1 LTPAPGGLSFPA
13 VRFPTDS
20 RWRRLRRGTSLFL
33 LFGSLGIALIWV
45 PIVLAGGV
53 TIPGATDTYGS
64 THLQS
69 PLLLLWIGLGLRAWL
84 NGGREGRLRWCRGT
98 IAIAA
103 ALLILTLPFTG
114 RAEEI
119 FWTALYANV
128 LAWVFLFPWA
138 DRRVLPPSG
147 VLVPLVLFTA
157 WAFVAAL
164 LSADRRYSMKVVRQD
179 HLAFLA
185 LFVPAW
191 LAASFPAGARRAHVA
206 FLAALGLTLAY
217 GFFHF
222 GGAGEPYFRSSFDR
236 YNRFGLFLD
245 VTLPLAGAALI
256 GGRSV
261 TGRLVSSA
269 LLMLGAAAA
278 VLAKSKGTLLVVPPA
293 LLLVGLLERRRLLL
307 PLLLAG
313 AAAVAAW
320 FVPGLPLR
328 QEVGRY
334 FSATDWLA
342 SGQDAPLRFRPDAWR
357 AGRDMVLERPLAGFG
372 PGRQHFQRWFREHR
386 WRAGVEELRHTHNT
400 MLQVAVE
407 TGVPGALF
415 ALWLFGALLWAAVR
429 RVRRART
436 PGERTAAAG
445 FLAGLA
451 ALLAH
456 GLVAHL
462 YYPPTGF
469 LLWLAAAAAV
479 GPRDDSCAVPGA
491 LKPRAS

>member
-1 LTPAPGGLSFPA
+1 VQP
-13 VRFPTDS
+13 PTGP
-20 RWRRLRRGTSLFL
+20 RWQRLRRATSHFL
-33 LFGSLGIALIWV
+33 LAVSLGIALIWV
-45 PIVLAGGV
+45 PIVLAGGF
-53 TIPGATDTYGS
+53 TIEGSLGS
-64 THLQS
+64 TRLQS
-69 PLLLLWIGLGLRAWL
+69 PLLLLWIGLGLRTWL
-84 NGGREGRLRWCRGT
+84 NGGREGRLRWCHGT
-98 IAIAA
+98 IAAGS
-103 ALLILTLPFTG
+103 LVLILTLPLTG
-114 RAEEI
+114 HGEEI
-119 FWTALYANV
+119 FWTAVYTNV
-128 LAWVFLFPWA
+128 LAWVFLFPWS
-138 DRRVLPPSG
+138 DRRLLPPAG
-147 VLVPLVLFTA
+147 VLVPLVLLTA
-157 WAFVAAL
+157 WALVAAL
-164 LSADRRYSMKVVRQD
+164 LSSDRRYSVKVVRRD

-191 LAASFPAGARRAHVA
+191 LAAASPAGARRAQVA
-206 FLAALGLTLAY
+206 FLAALGSTLAY

-256 GGRSV
+256 GGRSL

-307 PLLLAG
+307 PLALAG

-328 QEVGRY
+328 EEVGRY
-334 FSATDWLA
+334 FTATDWLA
-342 SGQDAPLRFRPDAWR
+342 SGYDAPLRFRPDGWR
-357 AGRDMVLERPLAGFG
+357 AGRDMVLERPLTGFG
-372 PGRQHFQRWFREHR
+372 PGRDHFQRWFLEHR
-386 WRAGVEELRHTHNT
+386 WREGSEELRHTHNT
-400 MLQVAVE
+400 VLQVAVE
-407 TGVPGALF
+407 TGLPGAALV
-415 ALWLFGALLWAAVR
+415 LWLFVALLIAAIR
-429 RVRRART
+429 RVRHART

-469 LLWLAAAAAV
+469 LLFLAAAAAV
-479 GPRDDSCAVPGA
+479 GPGLGSGRPGRPPGTA
-491 LKPRAS
+491 EEP